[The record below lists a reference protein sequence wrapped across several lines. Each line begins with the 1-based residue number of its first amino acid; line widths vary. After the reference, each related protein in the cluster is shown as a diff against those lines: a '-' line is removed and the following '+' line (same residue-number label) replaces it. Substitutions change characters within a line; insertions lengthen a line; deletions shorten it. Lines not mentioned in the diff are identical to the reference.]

1 MSLLKPTAQTP
12 FHIDFEWWEH
22 NDRDWRVFLRT
33 LLCAEHQASLAEMT
47 EDARIDW
54 IDPRTAEVKQ
64 VDGIQHT
71 LMHHCALR
79 PEFVNAKTTVVEAV
93 FRLMLVNGNQPM
105 SVAEMAEKLGRPAD
119 TILRTIGGTHVYRGI
134 KPVRADGT

>member
-1 MSLLKPTAQTP
+1 MSLLKPTAKTP

-33 LLCAEHQASLAEMT
+33 LLCAEHQESLADMA

-71 LMHHCALR
+71 LMHHCALAAGVR
-79 PEFVNAKTTVVEAV
+79 QRADHGGGG
-93 FRLMLVNGNQPM
+93 RL
-105 SVAEMAEKLGRPAD
+105 PAD
-119 TILRTIGGTHVYRGI
+119 AGQRQ
-134 KPVRADGT
+134 